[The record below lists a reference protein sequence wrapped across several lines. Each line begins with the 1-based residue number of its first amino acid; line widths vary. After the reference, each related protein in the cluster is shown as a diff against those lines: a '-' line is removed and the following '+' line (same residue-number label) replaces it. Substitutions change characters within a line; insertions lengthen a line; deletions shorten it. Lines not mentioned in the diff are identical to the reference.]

1 MDTILGVLRIAITNE
16 MDKRYIKYLTKNIDL
31 GIDFVEPI
39 KTIIIPK
46 KIYVEIINEKDDPRQ
61 IIVDLLK
68 LITEEYSINKKIPN
82 SNNDPIG
89 RVVGKGDSLEVFST
103 MAFSSQDACSI
114 LINVSQIQQYEIY
127 VVKKIPFKLE
137 LIDICIPYE
146 S

>member
-89 RVVGKGDSLEVFST
+89 RVVGKGDSLEVLST

-127 VVKKIPFKLE
+127 VVKNTF
-137 LIDICIPYE
+137 
-146 S
+146 